1 METGQLIGPRDDVA
15 IVGGGLVGMAT
26 AHRLLTSGM
35 RVTVFDKATRL
46 GAGQSGHNSNVIH
59 SGAFYVPGS
68 LKARLASRGRELLE
82 ELIGQNDLPLARVG
96 KLVVK
101 MAGED
106 RLFAELVDR
115 AAANGVESVV
125 LGSAGELRELEPLAT
140 GAAALWLPGVAVTDF
155 VAVLE
160 ALARKVREAG
170 GLIRLGADV
179 RMAGGS
185 LSVDGYARPRHVVV
199 AAGTGFNALCRDK
212 TWRVVGFK
220 GSYRE
225 LRSPRPQRLIYGV
238 PDPRYPFLGVH
249 VTPDVS
255 GNTMVGPTATLHR
268 PLAAGRTAL
277 LAVRNRRTAVSEVG
291 AWLSP
296 SVMKRRVRRYVPE
309 AVVGREVVKAGIR
322 AQAVDRRGNWAD
334 DFVFLREPGITFV
347 ANAPS
352 PGATACLAIGGH
364 IAAEVMK
371 DLQH

>member
-1 METGQLIGPRDDVA
+1 
-15 IVGGGLVGMAT
+15 MAT

-82 ELIGQNDLPLARVG
+82 ELIAQNDLPLARVG

-225 LRSPRPQRLIYGV
+225 LRSPRPRRLIYGV
-238 PDPRYPFLGVH
+238 PDPRYPFLGIH
-249 VTPDVS
+249 ITPDVS
-255 GNTMVGPTATLHR
+255 GNTTVGPTATLHR
-268 PLAAGRTAL
+268 PLAVARTAL
-277 LAVRNRRTAVSEVG
+277 LAVRNRRTAVSEVS
-291 AWLSP
+291 ALLSP
-296 SVMKRRVRRYVPE
+296 SVMTRRVRRYVPE
-309 AVVGREVVKAGIR
+309 AIVGREVVKAGVR

-352 PGATACLAIGGH
+352 PGATACLAIGEH